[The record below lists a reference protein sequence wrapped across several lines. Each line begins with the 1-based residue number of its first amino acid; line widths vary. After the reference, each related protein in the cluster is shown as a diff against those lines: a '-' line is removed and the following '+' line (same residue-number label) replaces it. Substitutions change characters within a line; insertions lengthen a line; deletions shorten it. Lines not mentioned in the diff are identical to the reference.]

1 MIFGGEIFFA
11 AGLGFVILGPKRMQD
26 LLGRIARMKA
36 ELQRA
41 RRDFTDALDVA
52 GKDVAA
58 EAVEPKSPAELS
70 VCSNLEET
78 IPPAA

>member
-1 MIFGGEIFFA
+1 MMFGGELFFA

-26 LLGRIARMKA
+26 LLGRIARVKT

-52 GKDVAA
+52 GKDVDAEDAA
-58 EAVEPKSPAELS
+58 LESKTL
-70 VCSNLEET
+70 VCSNLEKT

>member
-1 MIFGGEIFFA
+1 MMFGGEIFFA

-26 LLGRIARMKA
+26 LLGHLARVKA

-41 RRDFTDALDVA
+41 RRDFTDALDVS
-52 GKDVAA
+52 GKNVAA
-58 EAVEPKSPAELS
+58 EDLEPKSPAEPS
-70 VCSNLEET
+70 DCSRRN